1 VRRRIIVLGVAAV
14 AVVTVAF
21 GLLAGGEEGGAPSRE
36 AYLRA
41 RVAFDQRAD
50 RALVELERA
59 TVLRSPGLRID
70 GGARLGEELRAVLRR
85 LRHALRSG
93 ADELAQAEPPDD
105 VRRAHRL
112 LIDSAGGVARLAGR
126 LARRPRL
133 TGLQVESAF
142 FRSHDMGA
150 LGRLVRAGDEL
161 DAKGYLPDAPTGS
174 RPPRSPEVRGCR
186 LRAEGRP
193 LTPDREED
201 TIIGPVTF
209 TGFPAIHRGYASRPG
224 TWRDS
229 GMTGVRSIALVRA
242 GAQVTLVVPS
252 EQRRW
257 MRLLFWPGF
266 RRRVEPLALEACRS
280 LKSRRAQRRECGWG
294 GRPPWNPSNWAC
306 RLRYTQFSGGFGLDF
321 ENAPKRGLCAELIV
335 RAKGERMPLREFLF
349 DPEPGT
355 CEGGAG

>member
-1 VRRRIIVLGVAAV
+1 V

-21 GLLAGGEEGGAPSRE
+21 GLLAGGEEGGAPSRD

-41 RVAFDQRAD
+41 RVAFDRRAD

-59 TVLRSPGLRID
+59 PVLRSPGLPID
-70 GGARLGEELRAVLRR
+70 GGARSREELRAVLRSLSR
-85 LRHALRSG
+85 ALRAG
-93 ADELAQAEPPDD
+93 TDELAQAEPPEDA
-105 VRRAHRL
+105 RRAHRL

-150 LGRLVRAGDEL
+150 LGRLGRAGDEL
-161 DAKGYLPDAPTGS
+161 DAKGYLPDAPAGS
-174 RPPRSPEVRGCR
+174 RPPRPAEVRGCR
-186 LRAEGRP
+186 LRAEGPP
-193 LTPDREED
+193 LAPDHAED
-201 TIIGPVTF
+201 TIIGPITF
-209 TGFPAIHRGYASRPG
+209 TGFPAIHRDYASRPE
-224 TWRDS
+224 TWRGS

-242 GAQVTLVVPS
+242 GARVTLVVPP

-257 MRLLFWPGF
+257 MRLLFWQGF
-266 RRRVEPLALEACRS
+266 RRRVEPLTLRACRR
-280 LKSRRAQRRECGWG
+280 LKSPRAQRRECGWG

-306 RLRYTQFSGGFGLDF
+306 RLRYTQFSGGFALDF
-321 ENAPKRGLCAELIV
+321 ATAPQRGRCAELIV
-335 RAKGERMPLREFLF
+335 RTKGDSPLREFLF